1 MLKFL
6 RYDDGIMIHF
16 KKESLILE
24 KHTDIVTEEMINWYL
39 LQSNMGELG
48 GDIDEMKVVMN

>member
-1 MLKFL
+1 M
-6 RYDDGIMIHF
+6 IMALWFIF
-16 KKESLILE
+16 KKSSLILE

-48 GDIDEMKVVMN
+48 GDIDEMKVVIN